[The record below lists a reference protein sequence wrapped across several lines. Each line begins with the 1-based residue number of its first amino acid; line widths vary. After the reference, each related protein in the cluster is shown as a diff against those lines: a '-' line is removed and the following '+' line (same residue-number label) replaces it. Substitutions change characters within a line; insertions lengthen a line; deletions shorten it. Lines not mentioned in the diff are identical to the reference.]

1 MIDRW
6 ETRQTTIW
14 GRYGS
19 SWPKTDERIME
30 ARGNFETTVQRCDHS
45 FFCFVMIRLESFQF
59 WNLKFES
66 LQQKKNTSF
75 NFTSIKIKSKTQTFC
90 IAFFFINIY
99 LSKILT
105 DEQRNKMSFLT
116 ESGHFFVCLIFICL
130 FAFLLKKLLVCFNV
144 V

>member
-1 MIDRW
+1 MVELIDRW

-30 ARGNFETTVQRCDHS
+30 ARGTFEPNRSTLRS
-45 FFCFVMIRLESFQF
+45 KFFKLFCNNMFRIIPIC
-59 WNLKFES
+59 LKFES
-66 LQQKKNTSF
+66 LQKKY
-75 NFTSIKIKSKTQTFC
+75 
-90 IAFFFINIY
+90 FFQLYIYKERLKRFVSWFFLNIY

-116 ESGHFFVCLIFICL
+116 ESCHFFVCLICICL
-130 FAFLLKKLLVCFNV
+130 FAFCLKILLVCFNV